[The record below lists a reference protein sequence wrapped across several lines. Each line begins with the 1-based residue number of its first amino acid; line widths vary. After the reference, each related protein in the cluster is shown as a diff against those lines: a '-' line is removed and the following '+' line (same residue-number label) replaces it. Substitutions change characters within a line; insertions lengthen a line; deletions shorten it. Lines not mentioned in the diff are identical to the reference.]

1 MLGKYFEW
9 CNFLLSVAQY
19 LNTFSISSSRGV
31 FNKLDHNLLLA
42 FILDYHQS
50 LTILQD
56 SLTFALTN
64 QPRTKCKKIQ
74 LNNSFKLVLD
84 EDVRHIFSCSRK
96 SNRWRNEG
104 YVQSVCNAF
113 KWILNIQFGI
123 SGKAWSNIFTNLE
136 IISLNFR
143 KVQKADVRK
152 NSLES
157 FITTNDVVRLAPH
170 YFFLL
175 HHHVLS

>member
-1 MLGKYFEW
+1 M
-9 CNFLLSVAQY
+9 NDVAFFY
-19 LNTFSISSSRGV
+19 RSLNTFCISSSRVV
-31 FNKLDHNLLLA
+31 FNKLDHNLLLV
-42 FILDYHQS
+42 FILDYHHS

-64 QPRTKCKKIQ
+64 QPRTKCKTIQ

-84 EDVRHIFSCSRK
+84 EDLRYIFSCSRK

-113 KWILNIQFGI
+113 KWFLNIQFGI

-143 KVQKADVRK
+143 
-152 NSLES
+152 
-157 FITTNDVVRLAPH
+157 
-170 YFFLL
+170 
-175 HHHVLS
+175 

>member
-1 MLGKYFEW
+1 MNDVTFFYRS
-9 CNFLLSVAQY
+9 LSI
-19 LNTFSISSSRGV
+19 FCISSSRVV

-42 FILDYHQS
+42 FILDYHHS

-157 FITTNDVVRLAPH
+157 FITTNDVVSLVTH
-170 YFFLL
+170 YFFQL